1 MAVSHTFT
9 LLSINIGRRG
19 ARLPANAG
27 TCVGILEEV
36 GWALFRTFAVAGL
49 KVENLWRTAD
59 NVLGTSALA
68 AGRILFKRSS
78 ASDWRT
84 LTITNSWIEP
94 SRRETI
100 DWLAPWFA
108 FTVEFIRDAQL
119 PDANG
124 DP

>member
-1 MAVSHTFT
+1 
-9 LLSINIGRRG
+9 
-19 ARLPANAG
+19 
-27 TCVGILEEV
+27 LEKV
-36 GWALFRTFAVAGL
+36 GWALVRTYAFAGL
-49 KVENLWRTAD
+49 NVENLWRTAD

-84 LTITNSWIEP
+84 LTITNSWIQR
-94 SRRETI
+94 SRWQAP
-100 DWLAPWFA
+100 DWLAPWLA

-119 PDANG
+119 SDTNG